1 MLVLL
6 LACGAPHDSGGTC
19 DRDPPL
25 TYENFGKGLME
36 RHCTGC
42 HSSLLPE
49 ERRNGAP
56 LGVDLDTLTGVVKWG
71 ARIDARSTG
80 DSPDMPPGGGP
91 TEEERGQLQEWLD
104 CDVLEAGK

>member
-1 MLVLL
+1 MLLL
-6 LACGAPHDSGGTC
+6 LACGAPGDSASTC

-25 TYENFGKGLME
+25 SYENFGKGLME

-49 ERRNGAP
+49 GRRNEAP
-56 LGVDLDTLTGVVKWG
+56 LGVDLDTWEGVVKWG
-71 ARIDARSTG
+71 TRIEVRSTG

-91 TEEERGQLQEWLD
+91 TEEERQKLLEWLQ
-104 CDVLEAGK
+104 CGGLEASK